1 MSAYRGG
8 HGRAPVEAG
17 REDGLVDELIAQF
30 ADPLAFFRELVQNSI
45 DAGATSIA
53 VAIGWTPDHES
64 SEGEDPTGTIE
75 IAVRDDGCGMGR
87 EVLEEQLTV
96 LFRSGK
102 EGQKDKIGKFG
113 VGFVSVLALAP
124 EVVVVRTSEGDGAQ
138 WTLELRSDQTFEL
151 FRAEGGGSSGTT
163 VTLRVP
169 RRRGEVD
176 ALVEGSERA
185 LVKWCRHAAIPIKL
199 VATLPGGEIVREAR
213 IDRPLGLD
221 GYAAVSLTRG
231 PTKVVAALPK
241 DGTPYLAFF
250 NQGLLL
256 HETTEEVL
264 GRVMVSIQDPRLE
277 HTLSRDNVRRDEH
290 HRRAL
295 KHARVAID
303 EHLTRRVHDLLAE
316 LGRRERTEPPIES
329 LLSAAWNAS
338 LDLDRRRI
346 RVPLLEP
353 LGRDATISLADLKRR
368 DAWVASQ
375 RDALTAAMAEAGHAI
390 LDVSVSRHPMAYQ
403 QAIAVLTGG
412 AFVHAH
418 QAFTLAA
425 PVETSGADLRLLER
439 VGELVGE
446 LARRPKGPKLA
457 RLLGARAGALSLS
470 AAGGDLPLALDE
482 EEASVD
488 PFRLLGRP
496 TWLIGA
502 DHVVVEAA
510 RALAVTDV
518 EAAAALLARALL
530 IDLGRLGPE
539 VEDEWLERASEAR

>member
-17 REDGLVDELIAQF
+17 REDGLVDELIQQF

-45 DAGATSIA
+45 DAGASSIA
-53 VAIGWTPDHES
+53 VTIGWTPDHES

-102 EGQKDKIGKFG
+102 EDQADKIGKFG

-124 EVVVVRTSEGDGAQ
+124 DVVVVRTSEGDGAQ
-138 WTLELRSDQTFEL
+138 WTLELRSDQTYEL
-151 FRAEGGGSSGTT
+151 FRAAGGGASGTT

-176 ALVEGSERA
+176 GLVRGAERA
-185 LVKWCRHAAIPIKL
+185 LVKWCRHAAVPIKL
-199 VATLPGGEIVREAR
+199 VATLPGGELVREAR

-231 PTKVVAALPK
+231 KTKIVAALPR

-256 HETTEEVL
+256 HETTEPVL
-264 GRVMVSIQDPRLE
+264 GKVMVSIQDPRLE
-277 HTLSRDNVRRDEH
+277 HTLSRDNVRRDAH
-290 HRRAL
+290 HQRAL
-295 KHARVAID
+295 KLARAAID
-303 EHLTRRVHDLLAE
+303 EHLTARVHDVLAE

-329 LLSAAWNAS
+329 LLAAAWNAD
-338 LDLDRRRI
+338 LDVDRRRV

-368 DAWVASQ
+368 DAYVATA
-375 RDALTAAMAEAGHAI
+375 RDELTAAMAEAGHTI
-390 LDVSVSRHPMAYQ
+390 LDVSVSRHPVAYQ
-403 QAIAVLTGG
+403 QSIAVFSGG
-412 AFVHAH
+412 SFVHAH

-425 PVETSGADLRLLER
+425 PVEASGADLRLLER

-446 LARRPKGPKLA
+446 IARRPKGPKLA
-457 RLLGARAGALSLS
+457 RLVGARAGSLSLPGAS
-470 AAGGDLPLALDE
+470 GDLPLALDTE
-482 EEASVD
+482 QVGVD
-488 PFRLLGRP
+488 PFRLVARP
-496 TWLIGA
+496 TWLLSH
-502 DHVVVEAA
+502 DHPVVEAA
-510 RALAVTDV
+510 RALAPSDV

-530 IDLGRLGPE
+530 VDLGRFDADAE
-539 VEDEWLERASEAR
+539 ADWLEHASEAS